1 MSSRKFISAVLGL
14 SLSLMGAAGT
24 AAAQAGTI
32 AGTVTDRGSGQPV
45 SGAQIAIEGT
55 TRGTVTQEN
64 GRFSI
69 PGVSPGTYAVTIRR
83 VGYIP
88 ATRRGIVV
96 TAGATATVDEAL
108 EVSALRLQSMV
119 VTGTTDPIEGVRS
132 PYTVGRLSSED
143 IKTVPTVNSAAA
155 AIQGKVA
162 GVSIIRSSGQPGAG
176 VQVQLR
182 TPNNIRGGATN
193 GPTNSPMYVVD
204 GVILGSTFDATTVDL
219 EALDIESIEVV
230 KGAAAASL
238 YGSRAANGVISIKT
252 SRGASLGDNETRIS
266 ARSEFGTSSTP
277 TNLSLNNHHYFLID
291 QQGRYINASGQLVS
305 QAGRIPDPDGISDNR
320 FGGKTY
326 NNIENLFQPD
336 GFLTFST
343 NISRNSQ
350 ASNFLV
356 SLNQKQERGALENND
371 GFVQRSGR
379 VNLDH
384 RIGDAVSF
392 SVSAFNSRDN
402 QDELSGSP
410 FWDILMFQ
418 PDMNLLQRDETGQ
431 YARQPD
437 PLYADFEN
445 PLWRQASRE
454 SNTKRSRTLASV
466 DARYSATSW
475 LSVSTNASY
484 DRSDL
489 LDEFYLPKGTP
500 ISLTSDAESN
510 GQVDKE
516 SEITDALNA
525 SITATA
531 MWNFGPVTTRFTATG
546 LAERENNLAFTA
558 SGTNLFVR
566 DVPDLSIANTRTV
579 SSNLIDIRSEGYL
592 ASAALDY
599 EGKYVLDGLFRRDGS
614 SLFGPL
620 ARWNNYYRVSG
631 AYLLSEEGWWPVP
644 ESMNLFKLRYSI
656 GTAGSR
662 PSFSNRYETWTVNGT
677 TGAVTKGTLGNVN
690 LRPAHTTEQE
700 FGVDFILR
708 NLYSF
713 ELSYIR
719 SSTKNQLSDIELS
732 AITGYTEQWRN
743 VGRQDGETYEATLQA
758 NFINKK
764 DLSWSATLIADRSD
778 SKIKE
783 WGTTC
788 FATGLR
794 YVCPGNSIAG
804 MYGARHLRRAS
815 ELPEDLR
822 GAANQFQVND
832 DGYLVPVGVN
842 GNYQDRLF
850 GTTLNINGRE
860 LPWGLP
866 ILAQDENGDEWF
878 GKIGSSLADV
888 NLGYLNNVRWN
899 GFNFHT
905 HFQAQVGGDVYNN
918 TRQRLY
924 QHFRHG
930 DVDQTGKAEQ
940 LKKPISY
947 YTAVYN
953 RNDNTAAFVEDGSYL
968 KLRELAVIYKLSPGL
983 LGRIGLGTVAP
994 NGISLGLIGRNIWTL
1009 TGYSGYDP
1017 EVGSPANRYDSF
1029 TYPPTRTLTGSVEI
1043 TF

>member
-14 SLSLMGAAGT
+14 SLSLAAGATT
-24 AAAQAGTI
+24 AAAQSGTI

-45 SGAQIAIEGT
+45 SGAQVAIEGT
-55 TRGTVTQEN
+55 TRGAVTQEN
-64 GRFSI
+64 GRFTI
-69 PGVSPGTYAVTIRR
+69 PNVGPGTYSVTIRR

-88 ATRRGIVV
+88 ATRRGITV
-96 TAGATATVDEAL
+96 TAGATATVDEVL

-119 VTGTTDPIEGVRS
+119 VTGTTDPVEGVRAPFS
-132 PYTVGRLSSED
+132 VGRVNSED
-143 IKTVPTVNSAAA
+143 LKTVPTVNSAAA

-182 TPNNIRGGATN
+182 SPNNIRAG
-193 GPTNSPMYVVD
+193 NSPMYVVD

-219 EALDIESIEVV
+219 EALDIESVEVV

-252 SRGASLGDNETRIS
+252 SRGTSLAENETRIS
-266 ARSEFGTSSTP
+266 ARTEFGRSSTP
-277 TNLSLNNHHYFLID
+277 TNLSLNMHHYFLVD
-291 QQGRYINASGQLVS
+291 EQGRYINSAGQLVS
-305 QAGRIPDPDGISDNR
+305 PSGRIPDPDGISDNA
-320 FGGKTY
+320 FGRQTY
-326 NNIENLFQPD
+326 NNIGNLFQPD
-336 GFLTFST
+336 GFVTLST
-343 NISRNSQ
+343 NISQNSQ

-356 SLNQKQERGALENND
+356 SLNQKTERGALENND

-384 RIGDAVSF
+384 RIGDAMSF
-392 SVSAFNSRDN
+392 SISAFHSRANRDL
-402 QDELSGSP
+402 LSGDP

-418 PDMNLLQRDETGQ
+418 PDIDLLQRDSTGQ
-431 YARQPD
+431 YNRQPD

-454 SNTKRSRTLASV
+454 NNTKRARTLASV
-466 DARYSATSW
+466 DARWSATSW
-475 LSVSTNASY
+475 LSLSSNLSY

-489 LDEFYLPKGTP
+489 TGEFYLPKGTP
-500 ISLTSDAESN
+500 ISLTSDQESN
-510 GQVDKE
+510 GQVDKSAE
-516 SEITDALNA
+516 VTDALNA
-525 SITATA
+525 SVTATA
-531 MWNFGPVTTRFTATG
+531 MWNFGNLTTRFTGGAI
-546 LAERENNLAFTA
+546 AERENNLAFSA

-579 SSNLIDIRSEGYL
+579 SSGLVDIRSEGYL
-592 ASAALDY
+592 ATAALDY
-599 EGKYVLDGLFRRDGS
+599 SGKYVLDGLIRRDGS

-620 ARWNNYYRVSG
+620 ARWNNYYRASG
-631 AYLLSEEGWWPVP
+631 AYLLSEEPWWPAP
-644 ESMNLFKLRYSI
+644 ETMSLFKLRYSI

-662 PSFSNRYETWTVNGT
+662 PSFTNRYETWTVNGT
-677 TGAVTKGTLGNVN
+677 TGAVSKGTLGNVN

-700 FGVDFILR
+700 FGVDFIIR

-719 SSTKNQLSDIELS
+719 SSTKNQLADIELS
-732 AITGYTEQWRN
+732 AITGYADQWRN
-743 VGRQDGETYEATLQA
+743 MGRQDGSTYEATFQA
-758 NFINKK
+758 NFINRK
-764 DLSWSATLIADRSD
+764 DLSWSATLIADHSD
-778 SKIKE
+778 TKIINWE
-783 WGTTC
+783 TTC

-794 YVCPGNSIAG
+794 YVCPGNSLAG
-804 MYGARHLRRAS
+804 MYGARHVRRVEQLPTSLRT
-815 ELPEDLR
+815 
-822 GAANQFQVND
+822 AANAFQRND
-832 DGYLVPVGVN
+832 DGYLVPVGV
-842 GNYQDRLF
+842 GGSYQDRLF
-850 GTTLNINGRE
+850 GTTVDVNGTS

-866 ILAQDENGDEWF
+866 ILQLNDDGSEWF

-888 NLGYLNNVRWN
+888 NLGYLNNVKYK

-924 QHFRHG
+924 QHNRHG
-930 DVDQTGKAEQ
+930 DVDQTGKPEQ

-968 KLRELAVIYKLSPGL
+968 KLRELALTYRITPSL
-983 LGRIGLGTVAP
+983 LQRVGLGNYAP
-994 NGISLGLIGRNIWTL
+994 EGISVGVIGRNIWTL
-1009 TGYSGYDP
+1009 TNYRGYDP

-1029 TYPPTRTLTGSVEI
+1029 TYPPTRTLTGTVEI